1 MKHYIFRLLLAT
13 LLATLLAA
21 CNTSRKVASSE
32 ASQNVT
38 ASVTHDQQTQSQ
50 STDAAIVRKTETD
63 FSSAVIEFT
72 KVEYADGTE
81 EVTTDIDAARADT
94 VKQRD
99 HKQTEP
105 PNVKQKVKSVTSG
118 RVILQND
125 KKTQTDADIEHSDV
139 SQTSSQI
146 NSQTE
151 EQTQTQTKVAE
162 KSKRGFFYYFGI
174 VTASIIALVILIY
187 IYRVID
193 KWRRWRE

>member
-21 CNTSRKVASSE
+21 CSTSRKVASSE

-38 ASVTHDQQTQSQ
+38 ASVTHDQQTHSQ

-72 KVEYADGTE
+72 KVEYVDGTE
-81 EVTTDIDAARADT
+81 EVTTGTDAARADT

-99 HKQTEP
+99 RKQTEP

-118 RVILQND
+118 RVTLQND

-139 SQTSSQI
+139 SQTASQI

-187 IYRVID
+187 IYRAID

>member
-1 MKHYIFRLLLAT
+1 MKHYIFRLSLAMLLAM
-13 LLATLLAA
+13 LLAA
-21 CNTSRKVASSE
+21 CSTSRKVANSE

-72 KVEYADGTE
+72 KVDYADGTE
-81 EVTTDIDAARADT
+81 EVTTGTDAARADT

-99 HKQTEP
+99 REQTEP

-118 RVILQND
+118 RVTLQND

-151 EQTQTQTKVAE
+151 EQTQTQTQIAE
-162 KSKRGFFYYFGI
+162 KPKRGFFYYFGI

-187 IYRVID
+187 IYRAID